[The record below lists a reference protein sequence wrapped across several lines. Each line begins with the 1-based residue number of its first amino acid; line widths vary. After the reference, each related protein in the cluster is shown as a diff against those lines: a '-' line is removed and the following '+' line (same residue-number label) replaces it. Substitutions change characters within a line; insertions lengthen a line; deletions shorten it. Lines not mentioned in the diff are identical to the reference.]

1 MPALVKRFRSGIV
14 DTHFLA
20 RQVQRVGPGKDS
32 KSLVCDRAACWLV
45 ALVATC
51 GNPTLV
57 ALLDSVD
64 RHPRT
69 SVGVRREKPAIGA
82 PRREK
87 SVCASHARVASGAPP
102 VNLQAAQHCRRLKG
116 HGSPVARRCC
126 IRPGCPSAGHVRRP
140 GRPPLA
146 PQLRVAGGNGGGRS
160 KVARHKVVIVTD
172 GRVELP
178 QWGTPS
184 RRHVDGRRQ
193 HPTLLPHPWEQ
204 PSEAAARRGALV
216 RNGSWMKM
224 RSAWCDTTRR
234 DRKSSGAEQQRVHLA
249 REVFGTSRQ
258 SVSRA
263 RRGALCV
270 VVGLDERQSG
280 RARYLHAVVE
290 RITPIRPQ
298 RHRAWWRRGGAGGEH
313 EPVGG
318 CLCVAVA
325 TCMFRAWCVS
335 SHTDQHTLRLTQHSV
350 CITWPQPRQMC
361 PLHCPFAS
369 LGHVGRREHAT
380 TARGEDQAS
389 ACVSQRGG
397 TCMSRQ
403 STSEQ
408 QVPTHLSRRASCLDS
423 SADSAALSS
432 RAADQYV

>member
-1 MPALVKRFRSGIV
+1 MPALVKRCRSGIV
-14 DTHFLA
+14 DTHFVA
-20 RQVQRVGPGKDS
+20 RQVQRFGPRKDS

-45 ALVATC
+45 ALVATR

-64 RHPRT
+64 RRPRT
-69 SVGVRREKPAIGA
+69 SVGVRRVKPVIGA

-102 VNLQAAQHCRRLKG
+102 VNLQAAQYCRRLKG

-126 IRPGCPSAGHVRRP
+126 IRPGCPSARHVRRP

-216 RNGSWMKM
+216 RNESWMKM

-234 DRKSSGAEQQRVHLA
+234 DRKSSGAEQQRAHLA

-258 SVSRA
+258 SVSQA

-280 RARYLHAVVE
+280 RTRYLHAVVE

-325 TCMFRAWCVS
+325 TCMFRAWCQLP
-335 SHTDQHTLRLTQHSV
+335 H
-350 CITWPQPRQMC
+350 
-361 PLHCPFAS
+361 
-369 LGHVGRREHAT
+369 
-380 TARGEDQAS
+380 
-389 ACVSQRGG
+389 
-397 TCMSRQ
+397 
-403 STSEQ
+403 
-408 QVPTHLSRRASCLDS
+408 
-423 SADSAALSS
+423 
-432 RAADQYV
+432 